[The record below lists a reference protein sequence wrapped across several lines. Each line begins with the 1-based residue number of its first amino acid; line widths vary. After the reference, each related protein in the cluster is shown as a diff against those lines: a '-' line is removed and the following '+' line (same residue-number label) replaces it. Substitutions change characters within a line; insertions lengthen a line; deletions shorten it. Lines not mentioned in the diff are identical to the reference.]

1 MNTRKLIAHCL
12 LLLASA
18 VFLLASC
25 DEGVETDLA
34 AQRGMPLPQGK
45 YPLRFT
51 AIQEGNA
58 VQTRVTE
65 SAGDPKSTLWTA
77 GTDKIGVSIGTD
89 GAAGQY
95 TITATD
101 GSSMTEVQPVYWQ
114 NTNPATIYGWYP
126 ATTDGL
132 PKSGDRIDLRDQA
145 SGHLKF
151 DFMKAESKQQYQYD
165 SKDISLPFK
174 HQMAKMSITLK
185 SDDGLDLTNA
195 TVAIYGYTTCTFDKG
210 NVYTSRS
217 MTGYLTAC
225 CIDAANHV
233 YRAMVAPIKEYTL
246 NRKIIKVTLKDGN
259 SYYYDT
265 GRDLEANMLYSYT
278 VNVKATGRTTLSP
291 GDADAMN
298 DIKGTVTIR
307 GDGKQTNNPITITD
321 HATVTL
327 KDVDI
332 KVTTTG
338 EVNTTVIR
346 VTKDKQLTL
355 KVEGNNNRLEAV
367 SGGGIVLEDGAS
379 IVVEGDGIDQSKLVV
394 KAGKNTNEQRINNN
408 TYMRASTVGIG
419 AACGTTCG
427 NIEIKNVKLE
437 VSGADARFGH
447 GAAIGTSGTPSTSS
461 TVCGNITITDAYVT
475 AIGGSG
481 AAAIGTGFSGTEAT
495 TEQVGDITIFGSTIV
510 ATVNP
515 FTLQSKDNYSACIG
529 LSLLF
534 GAVTNTCGKITIT
547 CDDETTFLNN
557 LSYKEGSDTPNLGYK
572 IGKGASHSGG
582 TGTIGAGSTF
592 NGKPF
597 TDGYGLWQ
605 P

>member
-65 SAGDPKSTLWTA
+65 SDDDPKSTLWTA

-89 GAAGQY
+89 GVAGQY

-132 PKSGDRIDLRDQA
+132 PKAGDRIDLSDQ
-145 SGHLKF
+145 SSDYLQF
-151 DFMKAESKQQYQYD
+151 DFMKAESTKQYQYD
-165 SKDISLPFK
+165 SKGISLPFK
-174 HQMAKMSITLK
+174 HQMAKMNITLK

-246 NRKIIKVTLKDGN
+246 DRKIIKVTLKDGN

-291 GDADAMN
+291 GDANAMN

-332 KVTTTG
+332 KVTTTDD
-338 EVNTTVIR
+338 VNTTVIR
-346 VTKDKQLTL
+346 VKENKILTL
-355 KVEGNNNRLEAV
+355 KVEGKGNRLEAV
-367 SGGGIVLEDGAS
+367 SGGGIVLDKGAS
-379 IVVEGDGIDQSKLVV
+379 IVVEGDGIDQSELVV
-394 KAGKNTNEQRINNN
+394 KAGKNTNEQLIYNN

-447 GAAIGTSGTPSTSS
+447 GAAIGTSGTPSTGS

-481 AAAIGTGFSGTEAT
+481 AAAIGTGFSYTAGT
-495 TEQVGDITIFGSTIV
+495 TEQVGDITISGSTIV

-515 FTLQSKDNYSACIG
+515 FTLSKDNNGACIG
-529 LSLLF
+529 LCYSF
-534 GAVTNTCGKITIT
+534 SGVTYTCGKITIT
-547 CDDETTFLNN
+547 CDNEADFLNN
-557 LSYKEGSDTPNLGYK
+557 LKYNKGSKTPNLGYK
-572 IGKGASHSGG
+572 IGKGANDGG
-582 TGTIGAGSTF
+582 TVTIGAGSTF
-592 NGKPF
+592 NSTPF
-597 TDGYGLWQ
+597 ADGYGSW
-605 P
+605 

>member
-51 AIQEGNA
+51 AIKEGNA

-65 SAGDPKSTLWTA
+65 SADDPKSTLWTA
-77 GTDKIGVSIGTD
+77 GTDEIGVSIGTD

-101 GSSMTEVQPVYWQ
+101 GSSMTEEQPVYWQ

-132 PKSGDRIDLRDQA
+132 PKAPDGSIDLDNQ
-145 SGHLKF
+145 SDYLKF
-151 DFMKAESKQQYQYD
+151 DFMKAESTKQYQYD

-174 HQMAKMSITLK
+174 HQMAKMNITLR
-185 SDDGLDLTNA
+185 STDNLDLDGA

-210 NVYTSRS
+210 TVTPGTSK
-217 MTGYLTAC
+217 GYLTAC
-225 CIDAANHV
+225 CTDAGKHV
-233 YRAMVAPIKEYTL
+233 YRAMVVPIEQNEL
-246 NRKIIKVTLKDGN
+246 GGNFIKVTLKNDKV
-259 SYYYDT
+259 YYYKS
-265 GRDLEANMLYSYT
+265 GRKLEKNMLYSYT
-278 VNVKATGRTTLSP
+278 VDVREILSP

-307 GDGKQTNNPITITD
+307 GDGKQTNNPVTITD

-379 IVVEGDGIDQSKLVV
+379 IVVDGDGINQSKLVV
-394 KAGKNTNEQRINNN
+394 KAGKNTSQQLIHNI
-408 TYMRASTVGIG
+408 YMRASTVGIG

-437 VSGADARFGH
+437 VSGADTGFGR
-447 GAAIGTSGTPSTSS
+447 GAAIGTSGTPSTGS
-461 TVCGNITITDAYVT
+461 TVCGNITITGAHVT

-481 AAAIGTGFSGTEAT
+481 AAAIGTGFSYTETT
-495 TEQVGDITIFGSTIV
+495 TEKVGDITISGSTIV

-515 FTLQSKDNYSACIG
+515 FTLQSKDNYGACIG

-534 GAVTNTCGKITIT
+534 GVVTNTCGTITIT
-547 CDDETTFLNN
+547 CDNEAAFLNN
-557 LSYKEGSDTPNLGYK
+557 LKYNKGSDTPNLGYK

-592 NGKPF
+592 NGTPF
-597 TDGYGLWQ
+597 TDGSYGSW
-605 P
+605 

>member
-12 LLLASA
+12 LLLAST
-18 VFLLASC
+18 VLLLASC

-65 SAGDPKSTLWTA
+65 KPGDPKSTLWTA

-101 GSSMTEVQPVYWQ
+101 GSSMTEEQPVYWQ

-126 ATTDGL
+126 ATTDG
-132 PKSGDRIDLRDQA
+132 SIDLSDQA

-151 DFMKAESKQQYQYD
+151 DFMKAESTQQYQYD

-174 HQMAKMSITLK
+174 HQMAKMSITLR
-185 SDDGLDLTNA
+185 STDNLDLDGA

-210 NVYTSRS
+210 SVTPGTSK
-217 MTGYLTAC
+217 GYLTAC
-225 CIDAANHV
+225 RTDAAKHV
-233 YRAMVAPIKEYTL
+233 YRAMVAPIDASSL
-246 NRKIIKVTLKDGN
+246 NQNFIKVTLKNGKE
-259 SYYYDT
+259 YYYKS
-265 GRDLEANMLYSYT
+265 GRKLEKNMLYSYT
-278 VNVKATGRTTLSP
+278 VDVREILSP
-291 GDADAMN
+291 GDAAAMKN
-298 DIKGTVTIR
+298 IKGTVTIK
-307 GDGKQTNNPITITD
+307 GDGLETNNPITITD
-321 HATVTL
+321 NATVTL
-327 KDVDI
+327 QDVNI

-338 EVNTTVIR
+338 NVYTTVIR
-346 VTKDKQLTL
+346 VERGKELTL
-355 KVEGNNNRLEAV
+355 KVEGNDNRLEAV

-379 IVVEGDGIDQSKLVV
+379 IVVKGNGIDKSKLVV
-394 KAGKNTNEQRINNN
+394 KAGKSDEHAF
-408 TYMRASTVGIG
+408 ASTVGIG
-419 AACGTTCG
+419 AACDATCG

-437 VSGADARFGH
+437 VSGADADNGG
-447 GAAIGTSGTPSTSS
+447 GAAIGTSSAFSTGS
-461 TVCGNITITDAYVT
+461 TVVCGNITITDAYVNAT
-475 AIGGSG
+475 SGSG
-481 AAAIGTGFSGTEAT
+481 AAAIGTGSSRTYNT
-495 TEQVGDITIFGSTIV
+495 TEKVGDITISGSTIV

-515 FTLQSKDNYSACIG
+515 FTLLKDNNGACIG
-529 LSLLF
+529 LSALTN
-534 GAVTNTCGKITIT
+534 GVTYTCGKITIT
-547 CDDETTFLNN
+547 CDNEADFLNN
-557 LSYKEGSDTPNLGYK
+557 LRYTPSDTPNLGYK
-572 IGKGASHSGG
+572 IGKGASVLGG

-597 TDGYGLWQ
+597 TDGYGLW
-605 P
+605 

>member
-18 VFLLASC
+18 VLLLASC

-65 SAGDPKSTLWTA
+65 SADDPRSTLWTA
-77 GTDKIGVSIGTD
+77 DTDKIGVSIGTD

-132 PKSGDRIDLRDQA
+132 PKSGDRINLSDQS

-151 DFMKAESKQQYQYD
+151 DFMKAESTKQYQYD

-185 SDDGLDLTNA
+185 STDNLDLDNA

-210 NVYTSRS
+210 TVTPGTSKD
-217 MTGYLTAC
+217 YLTAYRT
-225 CIDAANHV
+225 DAAKHV
-233 YRAMVAPIKEYTL
+233 YRAMVVPIEQNEL
-246 NRKIIKVTLKDGN
+246 GGNFIKVTLKNDKV
-259 SYYYDT
+259 YYYKS
-265 GRDLEANMLYSYT
+265 GRKLEENTLYSYT
-278 VNVKATGRTTLSP
+278 VDVREILSP
-291 GDADAMN
+291 GNADAMKN
-298 DIKGTVTIR
+298 IKGTVTIK
-307 GDGKQTNNPITITD
+307 GDGSETNNPITITD
-321 HATVTL
+321 NATVTL
-327 KDVDI
+327 QDVNI
-332 KVTTTG
+332 KVTTTRD
-338 EVNTTVIR
+338 VNTTVIR
-346 VTKDKQLTL
+346 VKENKILTL
-355 KVEGNNNRLEAV
+355 KVKGNHNRLEAV
-367 SGGGIVLEDGAS
+367 SGGGIVLDKGAS

-394 KAGKNTNEQRINNN
+394 KAGKNLESAWVINNWIK
-408 TYMRASTVGIG
+408 ASTVGIG
-419 AACGTTCG
+419 AACGATCG
-427 NIEIKNVKLE
+427 NIEIKNLTLE
-437 VSGADARFGH
+437 VSGADADGGS
-447 GAAIGTSGTPSTSS
+447 GAAIGTSGTLNKGSTA
-461 TVCGNITITDAYVT
+461 CGNITITDAYVT
-475 AIGGSG
+475 ATSG
-481 AAAIGTGFSGTEAT
+481 TEAAAIGTGFSYVNGTI
-495 TEQVGDITIFGSTIV
+495 EQVGDITIYGSTIV

-515 FTLQSKDNYSACIG
+515 SSNSYGACIG
-529 LSLLF
+529 LSHLA
-534 GAVTNTCGKITIT
+534 GGVTYTCGTITIT
-547 CDDETTFLNN
+547 CDDETAFLNN
-557 LSYKEGSDTPNLGYK
+557 LKFKPGSSTPSLGYK
-572 IGKGASHSGG
+572 IGKGVDGGG

-592 NGKPF
+592 NGTPF
-597 TDGYGLWQ
+597 TDVYGPW
-605 P
+605 

>member
-12 LLLASA
+12 LLLAST

-25 DEGVETDLA
+25 DEGVETDIA
-34 AQRGMPLPQGK
+34 TQRGMPLPQGK

-51 AIQEGNA
+51 AIKEGNA

-65 SAGDPKSTLWTA
+65 SADDPKSTLWTA
-77 GTDKIGVSIGTD
+77 GKDKIGVSIGMY
-89 GAAGQY
+89 GKVGKY
-95 TITATD
+95 TITAAD
-101 GSSMTEVQPVYWQ
+101 GSSMTEEQPVYWQ
-114 NTNPATIYGWYP
+114 NTYLSTIYGWYP
-126 ATTDGL
+126 ATTDDL
-132 PKSGDRIDLRDQA
+132 PKSGDHIDLSNQS
-145 SGHLKF
+145 SGYLKF
-151 DFMKAESKQQYQYD
+151 DFMKAESMKQYRYD
-165 SKDISLPFK
+165 SDEDISLPFK

-210 NVYTSRS
+210 NVYTSTS
-217 MTGYLTAC
+217 MTGYLTAY

-246 NRKIIKVTLKDGN
+246 NRKIIKVTLNDGN

-332 KVTTTG
+332 KVTTTD
-338 EVNTTVIR
+338 VNTTVIR
-346 VTKDKQLTL
+346 VKNGKELTL
-355 KVEGNNNRLEAV
+355 KVEGNKNILEAV

-379 IVVEGDGIDQSKLVV
+379 IVVDGDGINQSMLVIRT
-394 KAGKNTNEQRINNN
+394 GKNTNNHWPGR
-408 TYMRASTVGIG
+408 YVFASTVGIG

-427 NIEIKNVKLE
+427 NIEIKNLRLDL
-437 VSGADARFGH
+437 SGADADRGS
-447 GAAIGTSGTPSTSS
+447 GAAIGTSTPPESGSTA
-461 TVCGNITITDAYVT
+461 CGNITITNAYVNAT
-475 AIGGSG
+475 SGSG
-481 AAAIGTGFSGTEAT
+481 AAAIGTGFSYLNGTIG
-495 TEQVGDITIFGSTIV
+495 QVGDITISGSTIG
-510 ATVNP
+510 ATINP
-515 FTLQSKDNYSACIG
+515 SSFSYGACIG
-529 LSLLF
+529 LSALV
-534 GAVTNTCGKITIT
+534 GGVTYTCGTITINYN
-547 CDDETTFLNN
+547 DETTFLKNLRYNN
-557 LSYKEGSDTPNLGYK
+557 ISTPSLGYK
-572 IGKGASHSGG
+572 IGKGAAVGG

-597 TDGYGLWQ
+597 TDGYGSW
-605 P
+605 